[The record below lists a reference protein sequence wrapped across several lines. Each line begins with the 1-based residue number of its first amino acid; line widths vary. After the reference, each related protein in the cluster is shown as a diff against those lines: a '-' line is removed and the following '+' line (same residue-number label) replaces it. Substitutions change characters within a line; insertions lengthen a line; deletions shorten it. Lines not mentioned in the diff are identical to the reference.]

1 MKRILELVRS
11 HQSQLIAAPI
21 FLLAMG
27 LYAWLLY
34 WLMPV
39 AVPTRLV
46 ADHLRWVF
54 AESTLGEAVAP
65 HSLNSLWLLFLKGAR
80 LFGLSESQADLVAWA
95 SVISSTLLVAAIA
108 VLMVFAF
115 LQHREEREGSRSWK
129 AQLAL
134 ILTFILL
141 ALTPAVLWTAVVP
154 NGLVLGFIFVAI
166 LSFARK
172 AGRASYGFSVV
183 EGFAAGLTPAAWI
196 LSLALAAGAREKD
209 TAFASSRRILR
220 VVCFVVGLALHPL
233 LKLALEGGEQS
244 SVSWLPVFDSIR
256 AIRYEDLMAGP
267 MVFLGPVGESATGH
281 VAAIA
286 FAVVVLILWFG
297 FKPVRLVL
305 LGLSFLLPFSIGQ
318 TQAWK
323 LAHPGWN
330 TVLEDW
336 ALNIERG
343 LNRPTV
349 VLVDRLTE
357 ESVLKFVSSLQLTSK
372 RPGASGE
379 IRASKRSFLIP
390 ISSRKIFDSESVNL
404 VQSVY
409 GGYSLEEARQASSLS
424 EQEIQRQFK
433 DSRDMFLKAYIIPNV
448 LRGVPFFIGAE
459 FVSSLESG
467 QLQSEIT
474 HRYFMN
480 GLRLSNVPS
489 DKPLRLFR
497 ENLKSGFVRSML
509 GYHEGQLSRAI
520 EVRVYERYAIYHL
533 AMAAEYN
540 RTKAPTDWQKRAQ
553 SELYAALRKVPW
565 LEEPYRI
572 VCEEPEKRA
581 KSEIELKGNAQQTAV
596 EPLEVCQDIF
606 KAKGVFGFGH

>member
-1 MKRILELVRS
+1 MKRILDRVRS
-11 HQSQLIAAPI
+11 YPSQLLVAPT
-21 FLLAMG
+21 FLMTAG
-27 LYAWLLY
+27 LYGWLLY

-39 AVPTRLV
+39 AVPTRLA

-54 AESTLGEAVAP
+54 ADRTLGEAVAP
-65 HSLNSLWLLFLKGAR
+65 HSLNSVWLLLLEVAR
-80 LFGLSESQADLVAWA
+80 LFGLSGSQSDLVAWA
-95 SVISSTLLVAAIA
+95 SGISSVVLAASIS
-108 VLMVFAF
+108 VLMAFAI
-115 LQHREEREGSRSWK
+115 LQHREKREGSRIWK
-129 AQLAL
+129 SQIVL
-134 ILTFILL
+134 ILTFALL

-154 NGLVLGFIFVAI
+154 NGLVFGFLFVAI
-166 LSFARK
+166 LSFARR

-209 TAFASSRRILR
+209 TAFVSSRRLLR
-220 VVCFVVGLALHPL
+220 AVCFVVGLALHPL
-233 LKLALEGGEQS
+233 LKLALEGGGRS
-244 SVSWLPVFDSIR
+244 SISWLPVFDSIR

-286 FAVVVLILWFG
+286 FSVVVLILWFG

-318 TQAWK
+318 TKAWK

-372 RPGASGE
+372 RAGASKALK
-379 IRASKRSFLIP
+379 ASKQSFVIP
-390 ISSRKIFDSESVNL
+390 LSSRKVFDSESQSL

-409 GGYSLEEARQASSLS
+409 SDYSLQEARQASSLS

-448 LRGVPFFIGAE
+448 LRGVPFFIGVE
-459 FVSSLESG
+459 FVSLLESG
-467 QLQSEIT
+467 QLQSEIS

-480 GLRLSNVPS
+480 GIRLSNVPA
-489 DKPLRLFR
+489 DNPLRLFR

-565 LEEPYRI
+565 LDEPYRI
-572 VCEEPEKRA
+572 VCEEPERLA
-581 KSEIELKGNAQQTAV
+581 KSESELKGNDQQTAV
-596 EPLEVCQDIF
+596 EPLEVCKNLF
-606 KAKGVFGFGH
+606 RAKGVFGFGR